1 MSKIYKEL
9 CSEKDIAAFDKGRYA
24 TRTGFGR
31 RPAVLVVDMT
41 QGFISE
47 KSLMGTGTPGRDAAA
62 NIAKLLK
69 RAREKLL
76 PIFYTI
82 ISKEILKNPCIG
94 SVGRKRIGPVRE
106 MLRDP
111 ENSKI
116 PDIIAP
122 VEDELIIEKTGSSAF
137 FGTNLI
143 RMLIYHSI
151 DTLIVAGAATS
162 GCVRA
167 TVVDAASYNYYVV
180 VPKECVVDISEA
192 SHKQALIEMDMR
204 YSDVLDLGEVL
215 RYIDNL
221 SLER

>member
-76 PIFYTI
+76 PIFQ
-82 ISKEILKNPCIG
+82 
-94 SVGRKRIGPVRE
+94 
-106 MLRDP
+106 
-111 ENSKI
+111 
-116 PDIIAP
+116 
-122 VEDELIIEKTGSSAF
+122 
-137 FGTNLI
+137 
-143 RMLIYHSI
+143 
-151 DTLIVAGAATS
+151 
-162 GCVRA
+162 
-167 TVVDAASYNYYVV
+167 AASRLLYHLFERLVYVHR
-180 VPKECVVDISEA
+180 
-192 SHKQALIEMDMR
+192 SHK
-204 YSDVLDLGEVL
+204 
-215 RYIDNL
+215 YIQSIL
-221 SLER
+221 SS